1 MRADFEKKKNVV
13 DTTFKGRDEVFEK
26 YQKGE

>member
-1 MRADFEKKKNVV
+1 MRADFEKKNVV